1 MFYFKSKNK
10 FDLLSSAE
18 SQIGK
23 IVKLRLAEKYTFMSN
38 FHQL

>member
-1 MFYFKSKNK
+1 MFFFESKNN

-23 IVKLRLAEKYTFMSN
+23 IVKLNLAEKYTFLSN
-38 FHQL
+38 FH